1 MGLRSIGNIPRFL
14 LGHFKKGGM
23 HLIGEML
30 IVKPQVGIA
39 LLSKGAAKA
48 AFLLALNDVENVRAY
63 LWFVQLGLVTF
74 AQTDKVIA
82 RRFSIS
88 LLKLCVQVIQ
98 KWSKDPLNGRM
109 IVWHSIRI
117 FKDIAGILGEPIRAC
132 FDEIPVTQKENLIG
146 IIEEQVEAEIQNKK
160 MQSLIE
166 FSTNDRGKRHSE
178 WTVLEIG
185 DSD

>member
-1 MGLRSIGNIPRFL
+1 
-14 LGHFKKGGM
+14 
-23 HLIGEML
+23 
-30 IVKPQVGIA
+30 VT
-39 LLSKGAAKA
+39 
-48 AFLLALNDVENVRAY
+48 LAQNE
-63 LWFVQLGLVTF
+63 
-74 AQTDKVIA
+74 KVMA
-82 RRFSIS
+82 RQFSVS

-117 FKDIAGILGEPIRAC
+117 FKDVARILGEPIRAY
-132 FDEIPVTQKENLIG
+132 FDEIPVAEKENLTG

-160 MQSLIE
+160 LQALIE